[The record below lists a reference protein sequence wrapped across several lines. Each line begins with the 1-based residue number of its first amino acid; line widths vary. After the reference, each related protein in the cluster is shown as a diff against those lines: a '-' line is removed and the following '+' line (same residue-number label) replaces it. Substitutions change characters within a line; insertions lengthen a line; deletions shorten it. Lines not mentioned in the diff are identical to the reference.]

1 MWIEYA
7 EWIDDQTFVC
17 NFGQKIDEDGEWF
30 ELVGEYQKDQARFVF
45 ERIYDDCVLPVKKE
59 TTKMMM
65 LVAMETA
72 MRHQ

>member
-1 MWIEYA
+1 MQIEYA

-30 ELVGEYQKDQARFVF
+30 ELVGEYQKDQERFF
-45 ERIYDDCVLPVKKE
+45 LERVYDDCVLPVKKE

-65 LVAMETA
+65 QAAMVAA
-72 MRHQ
+72 MQH